1 MPVITKEL
9 AERIAKKLEA
19 QVVRRGKRPHD
30 LAQVFHKG
38 KIVAF
43 FGIRRSSKK
52 DKGHDHIPSD
62 IYVSPR
68 QAKLLGQCPLSREEW
83 LVIMAEKGKL

>member
-1 MPVITKEL
+1 MAVITKEL
-9 AERIAKKLEA
+9 AGKIANKLKA
-19 QVVRRGKRPHD
+19 KVLKRGNRPHD
-30 LAQVFHKG
+30 LAQVFHEG
-38 KIVAF
+38 KLIAF

-68 QAKLLGQCPLSREEW
+68 QAKLLGQCPLSRGEW